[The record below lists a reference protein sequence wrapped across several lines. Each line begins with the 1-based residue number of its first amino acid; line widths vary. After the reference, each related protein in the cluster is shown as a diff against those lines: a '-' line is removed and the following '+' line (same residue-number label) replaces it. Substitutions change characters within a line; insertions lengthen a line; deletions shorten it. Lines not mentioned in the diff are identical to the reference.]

1 MKSFKEYPVF
11 VWNWMNG
18 AWLWEHFDIAKPD
31 RSKSHGGFCS
41 RSPRYALNF
50 AVWVSLAQILCVGM
64 KSPSP
69 LPPRPFPPPVPGIT
83 NELKFAIYSEVVPVV
98 SICSQRDN
106 SRAKSRWPIF
116 YCARTNLRA
125 IVQSPPRICNFQTA
139 KAAVWL
145 SWNFSHVYPSRKFV
159 LREIDKSSRGTYVC
173 VYVCVRVYRVRVRG
187 QQWITLT
194 TYFIR
199 KDISSEMGQLL
210 KKETSVMN
218 ITYNSDILRCMK

>member
-1 MKSFKEYPVF
+1 
-11 VWNWMNG
+11 MN
-18 AWLWEHFDIAKPD
+18 H
-31 RSKSHGGFCS
+31 
-41 RSPRYALNF
+41 
-50 AVWVSLAQILCVGM
+50 
-64 KSPSP
+64 P
-69 LPPRPFPPPVPGIT
+69 LRIT
-83 NELKFAIYSEVVPVV
+83 NELKFAIYSEVVPAV

-145 SWNFSHVYPSRKFV
+145 SWNFSHVYSVASSFFV
-159 LREIDKSSRGTYVC
+159 RSTKAAAVRTCVC
-173 VYVCVRVYRVRVRG
+173 VYRVRVRG
-187 QQWITLT
+187 QQWITLK

-210 KKETSVMN
+210 KKKKTSIIN
-218 ITYNSDILRCMK
+218 ITYNSDILHVAWNKMRFPLHTYAHSKNLFLNIRIFL